1 MPHSILGLFGGSI
14 QVISHGWNA
23 YVRVSTVIHEKEKVK
38 QILFS
43 HKSVIN
49 RSEIIAFVHER
60 IRGIFFLGLVREPR
74 MVLGE
79 ANQLANR
86 LYKYGLEFE
95 LSWLSYE
102 YIIVA

>member
-1 MPHSILGLFGGSI
+1 MPHSIFGLFGGSI

-23 YVRVSTVIHEKEKVK
+23 YVRVSTVIHEKEKAK

-43 HKSVIN
+43 PRKCYQPVGN
-49 RSEIIAFVHER
+49 VAFVHE
-60 IRGIFFLGLVREPR
+60 RGIFFLGLVREPR

-102 YIIVA
+102 